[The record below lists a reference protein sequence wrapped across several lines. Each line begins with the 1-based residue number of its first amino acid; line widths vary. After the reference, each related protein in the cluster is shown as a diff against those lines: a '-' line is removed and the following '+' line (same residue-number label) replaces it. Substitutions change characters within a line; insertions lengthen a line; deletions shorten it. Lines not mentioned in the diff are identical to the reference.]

1 MEDAVVVEC
10 LLSMLGAEV
19 QPPVTHRM
27 YGLKQAKV
35 TEGKERESR
44 SDCMCVCKA
53 DFMTA

>member
-1 MEDAVVVEC
+1 MEDAGVVEC

-19 QPPVTHRM
+19 QPPVTHRK

-35 TEGKERESR
+35 TEGKETAVVTA
-44 SDCMCVCKA
+44 CVCKT

>member
-27 YGLKQAKV
+27 YGLKQTKV